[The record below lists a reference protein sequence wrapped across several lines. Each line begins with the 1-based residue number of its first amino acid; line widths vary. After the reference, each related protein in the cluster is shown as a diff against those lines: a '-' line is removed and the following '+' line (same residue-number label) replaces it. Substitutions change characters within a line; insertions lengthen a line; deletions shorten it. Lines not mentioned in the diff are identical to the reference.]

1 LLLKIYPPGV
11 TFRAGLTD
19 SAAGAEVAATAEA
32 VFSITKNGTQF
43 ATLTFAAASATGV
56 FACAADTAFTTGD
69 ILRVIAPSPR
79 DATLS
84 GVAATFIGYR

>member
-1 LLLKIYPPGV
+1 VFPLGV

-19 SAAGAEVAATAEA
+19 SAAGAEVAATASA

-43 ATLTFAAASATGV
+43 ATLTFGAASAVGV
-56 FACAADTAFTTGD
+56 YACAADTFFAAND
-69 ILRVIAPSPR
+69 VLRIIAPNPR

-84 GVAATFIGYR
+84 GVAACLVGYR